1 MWFNAFLLLYTIYK
15 RKEKSKTKKKEE
27 LVHADGAA
35 DSGKGICRLLS
46 GGGRGLL
53 NVLVAAER
61 ERELHASMAVSS
73 DSLVQREMSP
83 PSLAAFKCPFLL

>member
-1 MWFNAFLLLYTIYK
+1 MGDDNCSHAMWFNALLLLYTIYK
-15 RKEKSKTKKKEE
+15 RKEKSKTEKKEE

-61 ERELHASMAVSS
+61 ERELHAVNNFG
-73 DSLVQREMSP
+73 EISP
-83 PSLAAFKCPFLL
+83 KFRKIFRFR

>member
-61 ERELHASMAVSS
+61 ERELHAVNNFG
-73 DSLVQREMSP
+73 EISP
-83 PSLAAFKCPFLL
+83 KFRKIFRFR